1 MDITRDH
8 SIQNYI
14 EKYIRMNST
23 SRIDDA
29 KKCPNPLPCPLPCSL
44 SWKRSENHNVLK
56 NS

>member
-1 MDITRDH
+1 MDITREH

-29 KKCPNPLPCPLPCSL
+29 KKCPNPLSCSL
-44 SWKRSENHNVLK
+44 P
-56 NS
+56 

>member
-1 MDITRDH
+1 MDITREH

-29 KKCPNPLPCPLPCSL
+29 KKCPKKRCSL
-44 SWKRSENHNVLK
+44 LWKRSENHNVLK

>member
-29 KKCPNPLPCPLPCSL
+29 KKCPTPLPTPLSSPL
-44 SWKRSENHNVLK
+44 SSPL
-56 NS
+56 S